1 MMETDMG
8 LLEANNRLL
17 EKRKAMAS
25 RTRLT
30 SNAMSKF
37 ETPKCNHGI
46 HLGQACTQC
55 EEENKKQA
63 EAERCVKA
71 EKAEKEREEEEKARK
86 DFLEK
91 KKQNPQEWMKGVPAK
106 FREASFDNFRG
117 GDIIKKK
124 CLEFISAYN
133 RDIRI
138 YEGVNASFDKGLLSY
153 PGSIVFTGTTGCGK
167 CYGKG
172 TGILMIDGSF
182 KKVEDIVV
190 GDVLMG
196 DDSNPRNV
204 LSLGRGREELYEIKT
219 TNGDKLTVN
228 KSHILILRDTRKSAG
243 NKVTTLSVGEYLTKS
258 KTFKHC
264 NKLYRVPVEFKE
276 QDTFIDPYFM
286 GLWIGDGDKTNPR
299 IITKDEEIIQY
310 LEGYSKELGLTLKK
324 YAYRDRCPSYSI
336 TGKRGGNTVD
346 NFSLQQELRKAGV
359 IGKEK
364 HIPEIFKINS
374 RGKRLR
380 LLAGIIDS
388 DGHLASGLH
397 YEITVSEKRL
407 AEDIVFLAR
416 SLGFRSNIREKKATI
431 REINYS
437 SIVYRV
443 PIIGD
448 CSIIPVMIKR
458 KKAPKRTINKNPLV
472 TGFSIKPVGCGN
484 YFGFTLDGN
493 HLHLLDSFIVVH
505 NTHLAVS
512 LWRELVL
519 ESRSREVFFITV
531 PELLLEIRATF
542 GQKKSFDSWEKSD
555 PNQTEEQVIDKYSK
569 VELLILDDLG
579 SEKTSDFTI
588 QSLYLIIDRRNR
600 ELRPTIIT
608 TNLSLQEIE
617 DNLGARIAS
626 RLADMTIIKINM
638 PDYRKGRK

>member
-167 CYGKG
+167 
-172 TGILMIDGSF
+172 
-182 KKVEDIVV
+182 
-190 GDVLMG
+190 
-196 DDSNPRNV
+196 
-204 LSLGRGREELYEIKT
+204 
-219 TNGDKLTVN
+219 
-228 KSHILILRDTRKSAG
+228 
-243 NKVTTLSVGEYLTKS
+243 
-258 KTFKHC
+258 
-264 NKLYRVPVEFKE
+264 
-276 QDTFIDPYFM
+276 
-286 GLWIGDGDKTNPR
+286 
-299 IITKDEEIIQY
+299 
-310 LEGYSKELGLTLKK
+310 
-324 YAYRDRCPSYSI
+324 
-336 TGKRGGNTVD
+336 
-346 NFSLQQELRKAGV
+346 
-359 IGKEK
+359 
-364 HIPEIFKINS
+364 
-374 RGKRLR
+374 
-380 LLAGIIDS
+380 
-388 DGHLASGLH
+388 
-397 YEITVSEKRL
+397 
-407 AEDIVFLAR
+407 
-416 SLGFRSNIREKKATI
+416 
-431 REINYS
+431 
-437 SIVYRV
+437 
-443 PIIGD
+443 
-448 CSIIPVMIKR
+448 
-458 KKAPKRTINKNPLV
+458 
-472 TGFSIKPVGCGN
+472 
-484 YFGFTLDGN
+484 
-493 HLHLLDSFIVVH
+493 
-505 NTHLAVS
+505 THLAVS

-555 PNQTEEQVIDKYSK
+555 PNQTEEQVINNYSK